1 MIVITAERCDH
12 AIEAARK
19 NGRRLEKEVKNVQA
33 AQAFRCTRQGRKIT
47 PAECHDCFNTL
58 GPSLRLA
65 TNDNRQRC
73 IEINKPS
80 KGKIMNKENPKPK
93 SPLPPAKIEGEVEPK
108 IKPGQIIKVVL
119 EKGQEPVAI
128 KITREMEK
136 DREAAL
142 KYAERAARD
151 KSLAEIQLCVAA
163 ALYLGSD
170 DSNPLHAP
178 WVIDGHESRE
188 DAAKEIFGWSKAVAS
203 YRRRLGVV
211 FILQYGKENVLQ
223 KASELGISKI
233 PYHKLREFLKAP
245 KRFERFLN
253 TGHFEAADGKVIT
266 VDDVLKNPV
275 GQLPLLFE
283 SFTEPKPERELPS
296 TASCKS
302 TSAAANALGMT
313 ETAPKA
319 LLSAKETEERIHNT
333 LASIYE
339 NLRTAC
345 ITMQKESEI
354 WPANALAVI
363 NASEPLQ
370 KTIES
375 IRDLAARLLS
385 ALYAAETE
393 PDKIPEI
400 IGYMVEDSELHQ
412 LAEFRLKLSLPGWC
426 RYHNLPETAV
436 QEIAKAQGVGTTD
449 SLDSRTFARF
459 YSEWKKNKGS

>member
-128 KITREMEK
+128 KITKEMAA
-136 DREAAL
+136 DRHAAL
-142 KYAERAARD
+142 NYAGNAVRN
-151 KSLAEIQLCVAA
+151 KSLAEIQLCVAV
-163 ALYLGSD
+163 ALYLGEGT
-170 DSNPLHAP
+170 HAP
-178 WVIDGHESRE
+178 WVIDGFQSPRE
-188 DAAKEIFGWSKAVAS
+188 AAQTMFGWSDVKTS
-203 YRRRLGVV
+203 YRKRLGQA
-211 FILQYGKENVLQ
+211 FINQYGKENVL
-223 KASELGISKI
+223 KRSEELGISQI
-233 PYHKLREFLKAP
+233 PHYKLREFLQAP
-245 KRFERFLN
+245 KQFEQFLN
-253 TGHFEAADGKVIT
+253 TGRFEAADGKVIT
-266 VDDVLKNPV
+266 VDDVLKKGV

-283 SFTEPKPERELPS
+283 RFTESRLEKEALPNS
-296 TASCKS
+296 PGK
-302 TSAAANALGMT
+302 AAGAATNDLGMT
-313 ETAPKA
+313 GDVPKA

-333 LASIYE
+333 LASMYE

-375 IRDLAARLLS
+375 IRDLAARINS

-400 IGYMVEDSELHQ
+400 IGYMVEDAELHQ

-426 RYHNLPETAV
+426 HYHSLPGTAV

-459 YSEWKKNKGS
+459 YSEWKKNKGN